1 MGILVAPDELKTQI
15 VATGTL
21 LERARGTYLFRH
33 EDPVT
38 GVFLIAEGAI
48 RLGLDG
54 NPASFPWRE
63 LGPGSLVGLPA
74 TLSDSCYSLTA
85 EVLEDS
91 RLIFLSRQRLLA
103 LLRQKP
109 ELCFQVMTVLTEEL
123 TQTRGA
129 LERVRKATA

>member
-15 VATGTL
+15 VATGTPV
-21 LERARGTYLFRH
+21 EGARGTYLFRH
-33 EDPVT
+33 GDPVT
-38 GVFLIAEGAI
+38 GVFLIVEGAI

-54 NPASFPWRE
+54 NPASFPWRK

-74 TLSDSCYSLTA
+74 TLSDSSYSLTA
-85 EVLEDS
+85 EALEDS
-91 RLIFLSRQRLLA
+91 RMVFLSRQSLLD

-109 ELCFQVMTVLTEEL
+109 ELCFQVMSVLTEEL

-129 LERVRKATA
+129 LERVRKASA